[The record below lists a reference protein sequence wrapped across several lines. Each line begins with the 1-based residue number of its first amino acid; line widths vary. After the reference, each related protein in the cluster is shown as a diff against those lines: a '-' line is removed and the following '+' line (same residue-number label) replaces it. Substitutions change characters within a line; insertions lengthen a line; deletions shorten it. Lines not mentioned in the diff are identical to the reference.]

1 MSELT
6 KNAKRIQKGISLH
19 PLIIKKIN
27 QLAIDQTRS
36 FSNMVEISLAEYF
49 QIDLTN
55 VSQEN
60 ELVKT

>member
-27 QLAIDQTRS
+27 IIIK
-36 FSNMVEISLAEYF
+36 NI
-49 QIDLTN
+49 
-55 VSQEN
+55 
-60 ELVKT
+60 